1 MSPTK
6 KRERHHANLGASVR
20 ARLLNIAR
28 QSGREYNRVLIRY
41 AQERLLYRFAK
52 SRYREN
58 FILKGALLFLTYQ
71 MPDFRPTKDIDF
83 LGKGINN
90 DVGVM
95 KSVMEEV
102 AAIAVEDGVTFDSS
116 SIAVEPIA
124 ERAEYGGLRVSIR
137 CSVGGARNVLQVD
150 VGFGDKITAGP
161 VDVEFPVMLDFPAPY
176 IKVYSLES
184 AIAEKFEAIVRLNIV
199 TSRMKDFYDLV
210 HLARHQTFSADV
222 LAEAIKLTFATR
234 GTPLGDRRMIFGD
247 PFMNDHSKA
256 EQWSAF
262 HITNRL
268 ASIRSFREAIALIE
282 QFLEPILANPT
293 PYLSWEPDLC
303 KWQIRNGKH
312 K

>member
-1 MSPTK
+1 MSPAK

-41 AQERLLYRFAK
+41 AQERLLYGFAK

-58 FILKGALLFLTYQ
+58 FILKGALLFLTYK

-83 LGKGINN
+83 LGSGIKN

-150 VGFGDKITAGP
+150 VGFGDTITAGP

-176 IKVYSLES
+176 IRVYSLES
-184 AIAEKFEAIVRLNIV
+184 TACPEKPPKSSSKLPCPLFLNWV
-199 TSRMKDFYDLV
+199 SGPMMENR
-210 HLARHQTFSADV
+210 RH
-222 LAEAIKLTFATR
+222 
-234 GTPLGDRRMIFGD
+234 
-247 PFMNDHSKA
+247 
-256 EQWSAF
+256 
-262 HITNRL
+262 
-268 ASIRSFREAIALIE
+268 
-282 QFLEPILANPT
+282 
-293 PYLSWEPDLC
+293 SWEHSIYRKPEDLFC
-303 KWQIRNGKH
+303 
-312 K
+312 